1 MKKAL
6 LLFSGIL
13 LITAFTQA
21 QIGNKVNSQS
31 LIGVWENNDAGYTMT
46 LLIQP
51 DGNGEFEGEQFKY
64 TVTGSKL
71 TLTMQ
76 GNMTTT
82 YNYTLA
88 NKQLTLSGGDLEQAI
103 TFTKSGVSAIP
114 NNNASQETNSITS
127 EKSTSTGIR
136 NSGIEGVWEGYGET
150 IEFMKGGKAIY
161 LGKEVSYSLAGENLN
176 LSAGGQ
182 TITLGYQLSGNQ
194 LTLKANGQLLVYQK
208 RENNINNSS
217 VSNNSVMHGSIA
229 QELVG
234 KWCYINVTSSST
246 GGTSTDECITIK
258 ADGTYDYYRES
269 SISVNTGDLYGG
281 TASQGNDHGKWRLE
295 GNILHVYSDSQ
306 GYHAYPFE
314 KRNHPKNGD
323 PMIVIDG
330 KTFVTYYQ
338 KQAW

>member
-6 LLFSGIL
+6 LIFSGIL
-13 LITAFTQA
+13 LMAAFSQA

-64 TVTGSKL
+64 TISGTKL

-76 GNMTTT
+76 GNMSTT
-82 YNYTLA
+82 YHYSLV
-88 NKQLTLSGGDLEQAI
+88 NKQLTLSGGDLQQAI
-103 TFTKSGVSAIP
+103 IFTKTAVPADQ
-114 NNNASQETNSITS
+114 NNSTSQETSSSGSGKN
-127 EKSTSTGIR
+127 TSTNVN

-150 IEFMKGGKAIY
+150 IEFMKGGKAVY

-182 TITLGYQLSGNQ
+182 TITLGCQLSENQ
-194 LTLKANGQLLVYQK
+194 LTLSANGQQLVYQK
-208 RENNINNSS
+208 QGSNITGNSGNNNKG
-217 VSNNSVMHGSIA
+217 MHGRIA

-234 KWCYINVTSSST
+234 KWCYINVTSSGT

-258 ADGTYDYYRES
+258 PDGTYDYYRES
-269 SISVNTGDLYGG
+269 SISVNTGDVYGG
-281 TASQGNDHGKWRLE
+281 TASQGNDHGEWRLE

-330 KTFVTYYQ
+330 KTFVTYFQ